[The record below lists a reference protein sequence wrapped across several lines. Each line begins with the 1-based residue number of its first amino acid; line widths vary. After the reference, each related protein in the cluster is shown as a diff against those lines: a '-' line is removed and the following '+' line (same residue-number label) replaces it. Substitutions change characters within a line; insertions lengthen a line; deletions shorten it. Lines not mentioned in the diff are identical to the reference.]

1 MKKKTTL
8 IIVMAG
14 IMIGSI
20 LGSIVP
26 SLFNDVQAAGV
37 SPVTIAAQQS
47 AGNFGIGPAS
57 IVSSDV
63 TNLRNEANALG
74 VWMDESIQTLQSVC
88 E

>member
-1 MKKKTTL
+1 MKKVL
-8 IIVMAG
+8 IAVLAVGITAAG
-14 IMIGSI
+14 ILLSM
-20 LGSIVP
+20 P
-26 SLFNDVQAAGV
+26 KTQAAGT
-37 SPVTIAAQQS
+37 SPVVIASQQS